1 MLPKKHRL
9 TSTKDFQNV
18 TKTGVR
24 VYSDIAVIYALA
36 NPTSQKNSE
45 IGLIV
50 SKVVG
55 NSVVRHKVSR
65 HIRNIIKEILETI
78 PGNIQIVIRALP
90 AITEKEFVEIKKIL
104 SDNISK
110 SIVKANV

>member
-1 MLPKKHRL
+1 M
-9 TSTKDFQNV
+9 
-18 TKTGVR
+18 
-24 VYSDIAVIYALA
+24 IYALA
-36 NPTSQKNSE
+36 NPTSQKNTQV
-45 IGLIV
+45 GLIV

-65 HIRNIIKEILETI
+65 HIRNIVKEILETI

-90 AITEKEFVEIKKIL
+90 AITEKDFIELNKIL
-104 SDNISK
+104 TESINK

>member
-1 MLPKKHRL
+1 
-9 TSTKDFQNV
+9 
-18 TKTGVR
+18 
-24 VYSDIAVIYALA
+24 VIYALA
-36 NPTSQKNSE
+36 NPTSQKNSQV
-45 IGLIV
+45 GLIV

-65 HIRNIIKEILETI
+65 HIRNVVKEILETI

-90 AITEKEFVEIKKIL
+90 AITEKDFAELQKIL
-104 SDNISK
+104 SESINK

>member
-1 MLPKKHRL
+1 M
-9 TSTKDFQNV
+9 
-18 TKTGVR
+18 
-24 VYSDIAVIYALA
+24 LA
-36 NPTSQKNSE
+36 NPTIQKNSQV
-45 IGLIV
+45 GLIV

-65 HIRNIIKEILETI
+65 HIRNIVKDLLETI

-90 AITEKEFVEIKKIL
+90 AITEKDFKELNKIL
-104 SDNISK
+104 TESINK

>member
-1 MLPKKHRL
+1 MLPKKNRL

-24 VYSDIAVIYALA
+24 VYSDVAVIYALA
-36 NPTSQKNSE
+36 NPTTQKNSE

-65 HIRNIIKEILETI
+65 QIRNVVKEMLETI

-90 AITEKEFVEIKKIL
+90 AITEKDFSEINKIL
-104 SDNISK
+104 SESINK

>member
-1 MLPKKHRL
+1 MLPKKNRL

-24 VYSDIAVIYALA
+24 VYSDVAVIYALA

-50 SKVVG
+50 SKVIG

-65 HIRNIIKEILETI
+65 QIRNVVKEILETI

-90 AITEKEFVEIKKIL
+90 AITDKDFSEINKIL
-104 SDNISK
+104 SESINK

>member
-1 MLPKKHRL
+1 MLPKKNRL

-24 VYSDIAVIYALA
+24 VYSDVAVIYALA

-50 SKVVG
+50 SKVIG

-65 HIRNIIKEILETI
+65 QIRNVVKEMLETI

-90 AITEKEFVEIKKIL
+90 AITDKDFSEINKIL
-104 SDNISK
+104 SESINK

>member
-1 MLPKKHRL
+1 
-9 TSTKDFQNV
+9 
-18 TKTGVR
+18 
-24 VYSDIAVIYALA
+24 VIYALA
-36 NPTSQKNSE
+36 NPTSQKNSQV
-45 IGLIV
+45 GLIV

-65 HIRNIIKEILETI
+65 HIRNVVKEILETI

-90 AITEKEFVEIKKIL
+90 AITEKDFVELNKIL
-104 SDNISK
+104 SESINK